1 MAGQLEPEYTPQRK
15 ERFVRIIHCVI
26 IAVQVLLLVCSSHY
40 QPLMVIYHQ
49 EYQSLEGILMG
60 ALLAGMAYTDARNK
74 NDSYKYTKGVSMG
87 PGFGDWGELTCSRH
101 SRCLSEIFDLMD
113 KEYDWLSGEF
123 K

>member
-1 MAGQLEPEYTPQRK
+1 MFFTLSAPDADLSP
-15 ERFVRIIHCVI
+15 
-26 IAVQVLLLVCSSHY
+26 
-40 QPLMVIYHQ
+40 
-49 EYQSLEGILMG
+49 GISESGGDSYG
-60 ALLAGMAYTDARNK
+60 ALLAGVAYTDARNK

-101 SRCLSEIFDLMD
+101 FDLMD

>member
-1 MAGQLEPEYTPQRK
+1 MCDHSGTGTSAG
-15 ERFVRIIHCVI
+15 
-26 IAVQVLLLVCSSHY
+26 LLFTLSAPDADLS
-40 QPLMVIYHQ
+40 P
-49 EYQSLEGILMG
+49 GISESVGDSYG
-60 ALLAGMAYTDARNK
+60 ALFAGVAYTDARNK

>member
-1 MAGQLEPEYTPQRK
+1 ML
-15 ERFVRIIHCVI
+15 
-26 IAVQVLLLVCSSHY
+26 
-40 QPLMVIYHQ
+40 IYYQ
-49 EYQSLEGILMG
+49 EYQSLEGILME
-60 ALLAGMAYTDARNK
+60 ALLAGMAYTDACDQT
-74 NDSYKYTKGVSMG
+74 DSYKYTKGVSMG

>member
-1 MAGQLEPEYTPQRK
+1 
-15 ERFVRIIHCVI
+15 
-26 IAVQVLLLVCSSHY
+26 
-40 QPLMVIYHQ
+40 
-49 EYQSLEGILMG
+49 
-60 ALLAGMAYTDARNK
+60 
-74 NDSYKYTKGVSMG
+74 MG